1 MPRLEVTHTIAALLM
16 AGIVGSTSIHL
27 ANTVDTQRHSPGL
40 QGTLSHSHW
49 RPGHRRV
56 KS

>member
-1 MPRLEVTHTIAALLM
+1 MSRLEATHAVVALLV

-27 ANTVDTQRHSPGL
+27 ANTVETRPHSPGL
-40 QGTLSHSHW
+40 QGALSHLHW

>member
-27 ANTVDTQRHSPGL
+27 ANTVETRPHSPAL
-40 QGTLSHSHW
+40 QGAPSHSHW
-49 RPGHRRV
+49 RPGHRQV

>member
-16 AGIVGSTSIHL
+16 VGIVGSTSIHL
-27 ANTVDTQRHSPGL
+27 ANTAETRPHSPGL
-40 QGTLSHSHW
+40 QGALSHSHW